1 MGYEKDDDASLVRT
15 FLAQN
20 PSLVSESTRIQR
32 PDSSRPSEL
41 ICRLLETVHTLAA
54 VEALALGN
62 KLGISTSTLAPIISN
77 AAGASES
84 FKKVAPCIVAGDLL
98 SGYTITQTRD
108 MLVSASSSKLTSTRL
123 TKSTERS
130 HHPCSS
136 AQLSPATRSYYIPT
150 LATGCDLR
158 PGWGRPSSTS
168 QVMDNVRYFCQTLVY
183 HLI

>member
-15 FLAQN
+15 FLAQT
-20 PSLVSESTRIQR
+20 PSLVSEATHIQS
-32 PDSSRPSEL
+32 PDGSRTSEL

-84 FKKVAPCIVAGDLL
+84 FKQVAPSIVAGDLL

-108 MLVSASSSKLTSTRL
+108 MLVGSSSSKLIST
-123 TKSTERS
+123 
-130 HHPCSS
+130 
-136 AQLSPATRSYYIPT
+136 
-150 LATGCDLR
+150 
-158 PGWGRPSSTS
+158 
-168 QVMDNVRYFCQTLVY
+168 
-183 HLI
+183 